1 MNTRFL
7 ATALVVSGLLAPQ
20 AALASGGGG
29 GTACSDFPRM
39 GLEYALG
46 SYTSVGL
53 DPDLEDVLDDHLTDI
68 VTQFSGETIDQITT
82 GAVVMVARGSK
93 IVYHKAIGLRD
104 GNTSLGGD
112 PAETMPTDA
121 IFDLESMTKPFTAT
135 VLLEM
140 AADGVLDLDDQ
151 VIDYL
156 PDFAD
161 IEVVGP
167 PPGLAL
173 DPNKSSVTVRDM
185 LRYTGGLDVDS
196 AGFVYGVS
204 DPYLMLSH
212 EPSVAAPGTTVLYS
226 DISYRL
232 LAHLAEVAYAD
243 VATTP
248 KTFRELVSHYVT
260 GPLQLGSTD
269 FEPAVTMTS
278 ELSRVAGTGYFSH
291 YVLNPAV
298 PAGYRHGEVQ
308 DDQDWWTQRH
318 NAMFPSTV
326 PTGAGCD
333 GLFSS
338 AYDLGRYAQVLLDG
352 GLQWNP
358 ANCEYERVL
367 ASATVAGLTTIQ
379 TRDGNGDPLGEP
391 SPTAWWDDLLNADKA
406 FGFELSDGV
415 WSVGGTELS
424 GVFKTGGAGTFLIVD
439 PSEELFIV
447 VLTNHGLPDMGNF
460 LVKFDEMLEEIG
472 PHRIADSVAD
482 AITGPA
488 GGSGS
493 SS

>member
-7 ATALVVSGLLAPQ
+7 SAALIVTSLLAPH
-20 AALASGGGG
+20 AASAAGGPPNPV
-29 GTACSDFPRM
+29 CNDFPRM

-46 SYTSVGL
+46 SYAWVGL
-53 DPDLEDVLDDHLTDI
+53 DPDLEDELDDHLTDI
-68 VTQFSGETIDQITT
+68 VTQSAGETISQITT
-82 GAVVMVARGSK
+82 GAVVMVARRSK

-104 GNTSLGGD
+104 GNTLLGGD
-112 PAETMPTDA
+112 PTEAMTTDT
-121 IFDLESMTKPFTAT
+121 IFDLESMTKPFTAA

-140 AADGVLDLDDQ
+140 AADGVLDLDDL

-156 PDFAD
+156 PEFAD
-161 IEVVGP
+161 IEVPGSP
-167 PPGLAL
+167 PTTTL
-173 DPNKSSVTVRDM
+173 DPNKSTVTIREM
-185 LRYTGGLDVDS
+185 LRYMGGLGVDG
-196 AGFVYGVS
+196 ADYLYGVS
-204 DPYLMLSH
+204 DPYLTLSH
-212 EPSVAAPGTTVLYS
+212 EPSIAAPGTSVLYS
-226 DISYRL
+226 DITYRL

-248 KTFRELVSHYVT
+248 KTFRELVSHYVSA
-260 GPLQLGSTD
+260 PLQLGDTVY
-269 FEPAVTMTS
+269 EPAVTLAS
-278 ELSRVAGTGYFSH
+278 ELYRVAGTGYFSH
-291 YVLNPAV
+291 YGIDSDV

-333 GLFSS
+333 GLFST
-338 AYDLGRYAQVLLDG
+338 AYDLGRFAQVLLDG

-358 ANCEYERVL
+358 ANCSYERVL

-379 TRDGNGDPLGEP
+379 TVDGNGDPLGNP
-391 SPTAWWDDLLNADKA
+391 SPTAWWEDLLFADKA
-406 FGFELSDGV
+406 YGFELSDGD
-415 WSVGGTELS
+415 WSVGGSTLS
-424 GVFKTGGAGTFLIVD
+424 GVFKTGGAGTFLIID

-447 VLTNHGLPDMGNF
+447 VLTNHGLPDASDF

-482 AITGPA
+482 AIVSS
-488 GGSGS
+488 GSGS